1 MDLYF
6 KTTIIASIIFVWLN
20 ASTIKGFYDPY
31 ASITFE
37 KERLNV
43 CFPLIFFNELTIKCL
58 IRFCGFVKI

>member
-6 KTTIIASIIFVWLN
+6 KNAIIASIIFVWLN

-37 KERLNV
+37 EERPIV
-43 CFPLIFFNELTIKCL
+43 CFPLTFFNELTIKCL
-58 IRFCGFVKI
+58 VGFCEFVKI